1 MRVDKGAGCTL
12 YIGGRLGGEGG
23 GRREGGREAGEVGA
37 AADPRAV
44 RRVQEG
50 RNTARRRSSDAKS
63 YENRAGQAAH

>member
-12 YIGGRLGGEGG
+12 YIGGRLGGEGEE
-23 GRREGGREAGEVGA
+23 GRKGSSG
-37 AADPRAV
+37 ADPRAV
-44 RRVQEG
+44 RRAQEG